1 MQSQSIEVKRRE
13 VGGKGLARK
22 IRQGGQIPGVLYGH
36 KQEPVA
42 FTIDPNELK
51 KRVKASGMG
60 RNTIFK
66 VSGLDREIMALV
78 KDVQIDPVKRNPI
91 HIDLVEIRESDRIV
105 VEVPVELTGKPAG
118 VVAGGILQAVR
129 RTIAVECSPL
139 AIPQKIVADVTHL
152 NLNQALH
159 VNDVKFPEGTKS
171 GYPAGTNFAIATVQ
185 APRAEVEEKPLAAEG
200 AEGAAAEGAA
210 AEGAAPAA
218 AAAPEKAE
226 KAEKGGKG
234 DKK

>member
-1 MQSQSIEVKRRE
+1 MQTQVIEVKRRD

-22 IRQGGQIPGVLYGH
+22 VRQNGMIPGVLYGH

-42 FTIDPNELK
+42 LTVDSNELR

-66 VSGLDREIMALV
+66 VAGLGRDIMALL
-78 KDVQIDPVKRNPI
+78 KDVQIDPLKRNPI
-91 HIDLVEIRESDRIV
+91 HVDFVEIRETDRIV
-105 VEVPVELTGKPAG
+105 VEVPVELEGKPAG
-118 VVAGGILQAVR
+118 VIAGGVLQAVR

-139 AIPQKIVADVTHL
+139 AIPQKITADVSHL
-152 NLNQALH
+152 NMNQALH
-159 VNDVKFPEGTKS
+159 VSDIKFPEGTKS

-185 APRAEVEEKPLAAEG
+185 VPCAEEEVKLAVAEG
-200 AEGAAAEGAA
+200 AVEGAVAAEGAAAEGAA
-210 AEGAAPAA
+210 APAAAPAA
-218 AAAPEKAE
+218 EEPAK
-226 KAEKGGKG
+226 KGKG